1 MEITFILLAS
11 AICAVWL
18 HPLRIGKDFAI
29 PLWQPLF
36 LLSIA
41 SAWLARI
48 VDLRAIAGLAIF
60 SLFAYLGASTKASRL
75 QRSVYF
81 LFAFYLALL
90 LAVHRWPGFNNPAL
104 VAGIKFSVEAAT
116 VTHYAN
122 FDKAAV
128 GLILLAFVCR
138 RAGAWSEWKSLLR
151 TSLPLALLAAA
162 LVLSL
167 AVASGFVKPDLKLP
181 AYTPVFLLANLLF
194 TCVAEEAFFRGFL
207 QERMLRA
214 LDGVRF
220 AAPAAIA
227 VSALLFGAA
236 HIGGGLMYAMLA
248 TVAGLAYAYAY
259 HATRRVEAAILVH
272 FLVNA
277 VHFVGFTYPHLQ
289 RG

>member
-11 AICAVWL
+11 AICTVWL
-18 HPLRIGKDFAI
+18 PPLRIGKNIAI
-29 PLWQPLF
+29 SLWQPLF

-60 SLFAYLGASTKASRL
+60 SLFAYLAASTKAGRL

-81 LFAFYLALL
+81 IFAFFLALV
-90 LAVHRWPGFNNPAL
+90 LALHRWPGFNNPAL
-104 VAGIKFSVEAAT
+104 VAGIKFSADAAA

-128 GLILLAFVCR
+128 GLILLAFPCR
-138 RAGAWSEWKSLLR
+138 RASGLSDWKNVLR
-151 TSLPLALLAAA
+151 ISFPLALLSAA
-162 LVLSL
+162 LVLGL
-167 AVASGFVKPDLKLP
+167 ALASGFVKPDLKLP

-207 QERMLRA
+207 QERMLQA
-214 LDGVRF
+214 LDGFRF
-220 AAPAAIA
+220 AAQASIA

-248 TVAGLAYAYAY
+248 VVAGLAYAYAY
-259 HATRRVEAAILVH
+259 HATRRVEAAIIVH

-289 RG
+289 